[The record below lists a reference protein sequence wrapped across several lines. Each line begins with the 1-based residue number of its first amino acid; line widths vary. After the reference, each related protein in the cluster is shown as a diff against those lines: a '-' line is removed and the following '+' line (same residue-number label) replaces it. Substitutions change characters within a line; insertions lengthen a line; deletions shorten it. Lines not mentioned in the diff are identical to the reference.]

1 MDHLTTL
8 SVPDPTGI
16 CGDCATLFVSLELSR
31 STWVAT
37 SLALGSRKMSKHTL
51 VGGDARKLLDLL
63 ARLKN
68 KAEQRM
74 AAPVKIVA
82 IQEVG
87 LDGFWIHRLLETN
100 GVESHVVDPASI
112 AVPRRHRRA
121 KTDAID
127 GETLLRTLMAWQR
140 GEPRV
145 CAMTMPPSPSE
156 EDRRRVSRERAILL
170 RERIRHTNRIR
181 GLLFGQGITNY
192 NPLHKNR
199 REDLEELRTGDG
211 RLVPAHLKAEILRE
225 IDRLELVLRQISE
238 VEAERDEMLR
248 PAQASSPAALLM
260 RLKGIGAEFAGVL
273 YLEGLFRHFENRR
286 QLAAYA
292 GLAPSP
298 WKSGSVDHEQGIS
311 KAGNPRLRTTMI
323 ELAWMWVR
331 YQPASALSCWFRS
344 ARWLRARPD
353 PPHLDRS
360 TRPQAAHCPLE
371 IYQAWR
377 DPGGCYRE
385 ARLRHPGRPNHYR
398 EFHEA

>member
-1 MDHLTTL
+1 MDHPTTL
-8 SVPDPTGI
+8 PVLDPTDL
-16 CGDCATLFVSLELSR
+16 CGDCSTLLVSLELSR

-63 ARLKN
+63 ARLKSR
-68 KAEQRM
+68 AEQRM

-87 LDGFWIHRLLETN
+87 LDGFWIHRLLEAN

-145 CAMTMPPSPSE
+145 CAMTVPPSPSE
-156 EDRRRVSRERAILL
+156 EDRRRVSRERAMLL

-199 REDLEELRTGDG
+199 REDLEELQTGDG
-211 RLVPAHLKAEILRE
+211 RPVPAHLKAEILRE

-248 PAQASSPAALLM
+248 LAQASSPAAQLM

-311 KAGNPRLRTTMI
+311 KGGKSATAYHNDRACLDVGEI
-323 ELAWMWVR
+323 
-331 YQPASALSCWFRS
+331 PARQCSQLLVPP

-353 PPHLDRS
+353 PPHLDRR

-371 IYQAWR
+371 IYQPWR
-377 DPGGCYRE
+377 DPGRCCHE
-385 ARLRHPGRPNHYR
+385 ASLSHPGRRNHYR